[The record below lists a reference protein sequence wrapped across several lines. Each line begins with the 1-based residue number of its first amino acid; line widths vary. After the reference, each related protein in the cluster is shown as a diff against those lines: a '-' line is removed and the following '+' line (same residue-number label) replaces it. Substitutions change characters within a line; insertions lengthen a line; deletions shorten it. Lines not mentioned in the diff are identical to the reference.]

1 MGFWDI
7 LLNENIYISALSS
20 LENPGRYSHHQTS
33 SPKPS
38 LGTNPEPPGSSSFTK
53 HGGGIKP
60 QTLGQKPLQTTL
72 KSPSEDRVALQC
84 SWEGAT
90 TL

>member
-38 LGTNPEPPGSSSFTK
+38 LGTNPEPRDVLVPPNKVVESN
-53 HGGGIKP
+53 P
-60 QTLGQKPLQTTL
+60 EPLV
-72 KSPSEDRVALQC
+72 KNPYK
-84 SWEGAT
+84 
-90 TL
+90 